1 MSFYAISLQSL
12 ITHLNGCSN
21 AKQCWFA
28 DDATG
33 EGLIEEL
40 KEWWDVL
47 NDVRP
52 TIGYLP
58 NAKKCWLITKP
69 DKEETARKVFAGTAV
84 NVSSQGQRHLG
95 AVLGSREYFE
105 DYVNGKVEEWVNEVA
120 QLSEFAATELQAS
133 YAAFTFGLKH
143 RWTYFL
149 TTLQDV
155 EDLLIPL
162 ERAVADMLIP
172 SITRHTSTCGER
184 SVSFASTNGRTRAY

>member
-1 MSFYAISLQSL
+1 M
-12 ITHLNGCSN
+12 
-21 AKQCWFA
+21 
-28 DDATG
+28 
-33 EGLIEEL
+33 GLIEEL

-47 NDVRP
+47 NDVGP

-69 DKEETARKVFAGTAV
+69 DKEETTRKVFAGTAV

-105 DYVNGKVEEWVNEVA
+105 DYVNGKVEEWVSEVA
-120 QLSEFAATELQAS
+120 KLSEFAATEPQAS

-149 TTLQDV
+149 RTLQDI

-172 SITRHTSTCGER
+172 SITGHTC
-184 SVSFASTNGRTRAY
+184 TRQYEWEDSGLLTLVKLLHLNMKHQSK